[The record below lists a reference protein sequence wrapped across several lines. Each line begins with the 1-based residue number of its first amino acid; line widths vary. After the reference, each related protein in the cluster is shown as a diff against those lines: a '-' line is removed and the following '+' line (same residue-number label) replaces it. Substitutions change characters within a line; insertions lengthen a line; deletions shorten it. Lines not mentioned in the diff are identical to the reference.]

1 MNDLKRT
8 RSSAN
13 SPSGSGGAATPGGN
27 RRKKG
32 KVFSLVDDEAGHS
45 GTDNEEEEEDFDV
58 GGGEES
64 DGAAG
69 GNDGPSA
76 VPEKEEAGYEW
87 GDVDGVE
94 RRLVEAVEET
104 SSNHSGGSNRSNS
117 DANRGSSLVLCLEVV
132 FEHGNFGQ

>member
-1 MNDLKRT
+1 MNELKKT

-13 SPSGSGGAATPGGN
+13 SPSGSGGAATPEGN
-27 RRKKG
+27 VRKKR
-32 KVFSLVDDEAGHS
+32 KAFSLIDDEAGHS
-45 GTDNEEEEEDFDV
+45 GPDDEEEEEYDV
-58 GGGEES
+58 GGGVDS
-64 DGAAG
+64 DSVAG

-76 VPEKEEAGYEW
+76 VPEVEEAGYEW
-87 GDVDGVE
+87 LDQEGVE
-94 RRLVEAVEET
+94 RRVVEAGDET